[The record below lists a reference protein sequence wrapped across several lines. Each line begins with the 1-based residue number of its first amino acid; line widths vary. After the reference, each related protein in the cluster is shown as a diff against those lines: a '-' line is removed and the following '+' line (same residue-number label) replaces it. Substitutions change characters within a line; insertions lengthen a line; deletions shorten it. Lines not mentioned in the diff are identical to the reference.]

1 MSGLWV
7 LVCGPSGAGKDSVMN
22 WAAAHLADR
31 PRIVFAR
38 RLVTRPSH
46 GGSDHS
52 EVSTEQFARLNE
64 CGGLAWQ
71 WEAHGFQYG
80 IESRY
85 AGQVATGHVVVVN
98 GSREHATGLEASPQL
113 RVVHITADATA
124 LAQRLLLRGREGVD
138 KIAQRMQRTAI
149 FDSLSADHTIVNG
162 GELAQA
168 GQQLSDYLVAV
179 DNLAVASSN
188 Q

>member
-38 RLVTRPSH
+38 RVVTRPSH
-46 GGSDHS
+46 GSSDHD
-52 EVSTEQFARLNE
+52 EVTTEQFAQMSA
-64 CGGLAWQ
+64 GAGLAWQ

-85 AGQVATGHVVVVN
+85 ALPVAAGEVVVVN
-98 GSREHATGLEASPQL
+98 GSREHVGALGVAENV
-113 RVVHITADATA
+113 RVVQVVANAAHLASR
-124 LAQRLLLRGREGVD
+124 LAQRGRDAPHEVSQRLARNVHFPTLRV
-138 KIAQRMQRTAI
+138 
-149 FDSLSADHTIVNG
+149 DHTIVNQG
-162 GELAQA
+162 ALADA
-168 GQQLSDYLVAV
+168 GRQLADYLLTCA
-179 DNLAVASSN
+179 ASCRRR
-188 Q
+188 